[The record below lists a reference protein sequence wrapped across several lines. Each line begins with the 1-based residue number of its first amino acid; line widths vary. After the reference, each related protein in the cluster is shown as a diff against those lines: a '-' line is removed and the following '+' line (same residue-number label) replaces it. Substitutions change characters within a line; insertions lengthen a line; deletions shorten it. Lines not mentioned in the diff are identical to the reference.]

1 MKLGVCRAPG
11 TRVRGTNHSAAPAPS
26 QTSPLATR
34 VTSELYT
41 NIIYTHYTV
50 HITFVYLVLM
60 CIKNCSFVKRTVRMM
75 VAVVEE

>member
-26 QTSPLATR
+26 QTSPRATR

-41 NIIYTHYTV
+41 IIIYTHYTI
-50 HITFVYLVLM
+50 HITFVYLLLV
-60 CIKNCSFVKRTVRMM
+60 CIKNGSFVKRTVRV
-75 VAVVEE
+75 VAVI